1 MECQNEVGI
10 FMQNEGLFLWTVQK
24 LELVIYNRQWEML
37 SRFSVE
43 NIVVSVVDLGI
54 RARITETM
62 CR

>member
-1 MECQNEVGI
+1 MECQNEVEI

>member
-1 MECQNEVGI
+1 
-10 FMQNEGLFLWTVQK
+10 MQNEGLFLWTVQK

>member
-1 MECQNEVGI
+1 MECQNEVEI

-54 RARITETM
+54 RARITEKM